1 MRYLVLLF
9 YFVSSVC
16 FGQSASYKDN
26 SLSISEVTVPFSPGI
41 VHDVQFKLAEDGR
54 WDLLNYSNGP
64 AGVRKVRYGVSGNFC
79 SGYCRTLLE
88 ITQGVL
94 VLTRS
99 AAFSDDGQTLPTIS
113 ANALNTEE
121 SWNSLVKLIDFAFF
135 EKLPDGFGCPGCTD
149 GPIYFIEIYY
159 EQKYKRIEFG
169 NETDVVEIKAFYEKL
184 KAISDEQTIKFNQA
198 LEKL

>member
-1 MRYLVLLF
+1 MRYLILLF

-16 FGQSASYKDN
+16 FGQSANYKDN

-64 AGVRKVRYGVSGNFC
+64 VGVRKVRYGVSGNFC
-79 SGYCRTLLE
+79 SGYCSTLLE
-88 ITQGVL
+88 VTKVAL
-94 VLTRS
+94 LLTRS
-99 AAFSDDGQTLPTIS
+99 AAVSDDGQTLPTIS

-121 SWNSLVKLIDFAFF
+121 SWNSLVKLIDFSSF
-135 EKLPDGFGCPGCTD
+135 EQLPDRLGCPGCAD
-149 GPIYFIEIYY
+149 GPIYSIEVHF

-169 NETDVVEIKAFYEKL
+169 NESDIAGIKAFYEKL
-184 KAISDEQTIKFNQA
+184 NTIFDEQTTKLNQA
-198 LEKL
+198 IEKL

>member
-1 MRYLVLLF
+1 MRYLILLF
-9 YFVSSVC
+9 YFVSSMC
-16 FGQSASYKDN
+16 FGQSANYTDN

-113 ANALNTEE
+113 AIALNTEE

-135 EKLPDGFGCPGCTD
+135 EKLPDGFGCPGCAD

-184 KAISDEQTIKFNQA
+184 KTISDEQTIKFNQA

>member
-64 AGVRKVRYGVSGNFC
+64 AGVRNVRYGVSGNFC
-79 SGYCRTLLE
+79 SGYCSTLLE
-88 ITQGVL
+88 VTKVAL
-94 VLTRS
+94 LLTRS
-99 AAFSDDGQTLPTIS
+99 ASFSDDGQTLPTIS
-113 ANALNTEE
+113 ANTLNTEE
-121 SWNSLVKLIDFAFF
+121 SWNSLVKLIDFTFF
-135 EKLPDGFGCPGCTD
+135 EKLPNGFGCPGCAD
-149 GPIYFIEIYY
+149 GPIYFIEIHY
-159 EQKYKRIEFG
+159 EQKYKRIEFEK
-169 NETDVVEIKAFYEKL
+169 ETDVVEIKAFYEKL
-184 KAISDEQTIKFNQA
+184 KAISDEQTIKFNQT

>member
-16 FGQSASYKDN
+16 FGQSANYKDN

-54 WDLLNYSNGP
+54 WDLLNYLNGS
-64 AGVRKVRYGVSGNFC
+64 AGVREVRYGVSGNFC
-79 SGYCRTLLE
+79 SGYCSTHLE
-88 ITQGVL
+88 ITQGAL
-94 VLTRS
+94 LLTRS

-121 SWNSLVKLIDFAFF
+121 SWNSLVKLIDFSSF
-135 EKLPDGFGCPGCTD
+135 EQLPDRLGCPGCAD

>member
-16 FGQSASYKDN
+16 FGQSANYKDN

-54 WDLLNYSNGP
+54 WDLLNYLNGS
-64 AGVRKVRYGVSGNFC
+64 AGVREVRYGVSGNFC
-79 SGYCRTLLE
+79 SGYCSTHLE
-88 ITQGVL
+88 ITQGAL
-94 VLTRS
+94 LLTRS

-121 SWNSLVKLIDFAFF
+121 SWNSLVKLIDFSSF
-135 EKLPDGFGCPGCTD
+135 EQLPDRLGCPGCAD

-169 NETDVVEIKAFYEKL
+169 NEIDVVEIKAFYEKL